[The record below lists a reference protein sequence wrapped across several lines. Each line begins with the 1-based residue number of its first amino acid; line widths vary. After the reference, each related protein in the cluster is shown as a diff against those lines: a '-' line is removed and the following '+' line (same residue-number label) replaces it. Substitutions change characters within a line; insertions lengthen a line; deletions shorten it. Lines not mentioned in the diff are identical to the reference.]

1 MYNKE
6 KEDVEEDEEQIGARR
21 KGPRVEW
28 NGMQRNSF
36 KKLLPSFKSP
46 AGSESEL

>member
-6 KEDVEEDEEQIGARR
+6 KEEKKDEEEWIGARR

-28 NGMQRNSF
+28 NGM
-36 KKLLPSFKSP
+36 
-46 AGSESEL
+46 